1 MVLAD
6 PGKTTPG
13 CLRDA
18 APGLGCLTNSM
29 KAFSTGRNKARSRQ
43 MKEEKEKEWDC
54 KTLKGQKRMWHSN
67 LENAFSPELTGC
79 HCSVAKSCPTL
90 CHPMDCSPRG
100 SSVNGISQAGVLE
113 WVAIFFSKGSS
124 QPRDQNCVSC
134 IAGGFFTAEPRGKP
148 WIKRAKHKKRSCT
161 VKSQ

>member
-13 CLRDA
+13 CWRDA

-29 KAFSTGRNKARSRQ
+29 KALSAGRNKVRSRQ

-54 KTLKGQKRMWHSN
+54 KTLKGQKRMWCGN
-67 LENAFSPELTGC
+67 LESAFSPELRGC
-79 HCSVAKSCPTL
+79 HCLVAELCPTL
-90 CHPMDCSPRG
+90 CDPMGCSPRG
-100 SSVNGISQAGVLE
+100 SSVNEVSQARLLV
-113 WVAIFFSKGSS
+113 WVAVFFSKGSS
-124 QPRDQNCVSC
+124 QPRDGNCVSC
-134 IAGGFFTAEPRGKP
+134 TAGGFFAAEPPGKP
-148 WIKRAKHKKRSCT
+148 WIKRATLKKRSCI